1 MAVTDDRKYSKA
13 FAYNLLEGVKGK
25 TLGEVDK
32 SHQNKLYYFMPYII
46 KGKGVRDLYF
56 VKIA

>member
-1 MAVTDDRKYSKA
+1 MIENIQKHLPII
-13 FAYNLLEGVKGK
+13 NLLEGVKGK